1 MIVILG
7 AGITGLSIA
16 YHLREMGV
24 DFIIIEKEKEVGGL
38 CRSIKSGNYT
48 FDYTGH
54 FLHAK
59 TNYIKALAEKLVPG
73 IPKIKRNSFI
83 YLKGKLIP
91 YPFQANLNY
100 LPLIDRIKSIKGFFI
115 KMRKVPVNLEEWIL
129 SNFGEGM
136 AELFFFP
143 YNRKLWKYPLSEI
156 TPDFIAS
163 FVPEVSLFRSR
174 RDIGY
179 NVEFLYPRKGI
190 GEFTTALAKELQI
203 THGEVIKV
211 DDKYVLYTK
220 GAIRYEHLVST
231 IPLPE
236 FLSKIDLKEDIPLS
250 KDFLR
255 WNSVFCL
262 NIGIKGNLF
271 LPDYSGRDDFSSPA
285 KNHMG
290 SHWIYFP
297 EEHFPFYRVG
307 SFTNISPMMAPEGHS
322 SLWVETSY
330 RGKRPENKI
339 IDKTIEILSNLGFF
353 DRDSVDHIL
362 PLDIPY
368 AYPIY
373 NKERKEILYYLENY
387 LEKCNITLAGRFGGW
402 KYSYMEESILEGK
415 RIAEELCR
423 G

>member
-163 FVPEVSLFRSR
+163 FVPEVSLFRSK
-174 RDIGY
+174 RDLGY
-179 NVEFLYPRKGI
+179 NVEFLYPKEGI
-190 GEFTTALAKELQI
+190 GEFTSAFAKGLPFF
-203 THGEVIKV
+203 HGEVNKI
-211 DDKYVLYTK
+211 DERYVSFTK
-220 GAIRYEHLVST
+220 GNISYDRLVST

-236 FLSKIDLKEDIPLS
+236 FISMLDLGEDIPAS
-250 KDFLR
+250 ANSLR
-255 WNSVFCL
+255 WNSVLCL

-271 LPDYSGRDDFSSPA
+271 LPDYSGRDDFPSPA

-297 EEHFPFYRVG
+297 EEHFPFYRIG

>member
-16 YHLREMGV
+16 YHLREMGAR
-24 DFIIIEKEKEVGGL
+24 FIIIEKEKEVGGL

-115 KMRKVPVNLEEWIL
+115 RKRINPSNFEEWIVTT
-129 SNFGEGM
+129 FGKGM

-156 TPDFIAS
+156 TPDFIAL
-163 FVPEVSLFRSR
+163 FVPPACLFRSK
-174 RDIGY
+174 RDLGY
-179 NVEFLYPRKGI
+179 NVEFLYPKEGI
-190 GEFTTALAKELQI
+190 GEFTSAFAKGLPFF
-203 THGEVIKV
+203 HGEVKKI
-211 DDKYVLYTK
+211 DERYVSFTK
-220 GAIRYEHLVST
+220 GNISYDRLVST

-236 FLSKIDLKEDIPLS
+236 FISMLDLGEDIPARANSLI
-250 KDFLR
+250 

-262 NIGIKGNLF
+262 NIGIRGNLF
-271 LPDYSGRDDFSSPA
+271 LPDYSGRDDFSSPT
-285 KNHMG
+285 KSPLG
-290 SHWIYFP
+290 FHWIYFP

-339 IDKTIEILSNLGFF
+339 IDKIIEILSNLGFF
-353 DRDSVDHIL
+353 NRNSVDHIL

-373 NKERKEILYYLENY
+373 DKERKEILYYLENY